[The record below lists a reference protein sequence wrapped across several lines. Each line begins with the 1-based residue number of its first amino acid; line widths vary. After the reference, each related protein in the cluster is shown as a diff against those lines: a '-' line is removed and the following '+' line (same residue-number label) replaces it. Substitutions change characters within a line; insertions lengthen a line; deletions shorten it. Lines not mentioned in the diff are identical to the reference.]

1 MVWITRRSH
10 HVFGV
15 DKTEIAPPLPRPC
28 CRKTF
33 LEKLLMVAPSPGLVK
48 LNNKDNKELLGKPED
63 EPPRPL
69 PADLLDSLSV
79 KVGDDV
85 TEDCLHGLTQRMIS
99 TKIDLQNKQL
109 FADQVQGAGEREVA
123 RVTSLSLPYAG
134 AWLTCAP
141 IPALGLHM
149 RGPEFVVAV
158 KFRLGLNIYDKA
170 GKCPSCGKESDE
182 LGDHGMV
189 CGTGGE
195 SISRHNALRDTI
207 FDTAASGPPLND
219 IFFRVHTILHDILGF
234 DTIITQ
240 YLPYFR
246 FGKNAR
252 KLQEMR
258 H

>member
-15 DKTEIAPPLPRPC
+15 DKTEIAPPLPRPF

-33 LEKLLMVAPSPGLVK
+33 LEKLLMVAPSLGLVK
-48 LNNKDNKELLGKPED
+48 LNNKDNNELLGKPED

-189 CGTGGE
+189 CATLCGTGGE
-195 SISRHNALRDTI
+195 SISRHNALRRN
-207 FDTAASGPPLND
+207 L
-219 IFFRVHTILHDILGF
+219 
-234 DTIITQ
+234 
-240 YLPYFR
+240 
-246 FGKNAR
+246 
-252 KLQEMR
+252 
-258 H
+258 

>member
-1 MVWITRRSH
+1 
-10 HVFGV
+10 
-15 DKTEIAPPLPRPC
+15 
-28 CRKTF
+28 
-33 LEKLLMVAPSPGLVK
+33 MVAPSPGLVK

-158 KFRLGLNIYDKA
+158 KFRLVM
-170 GKCPSCGKESDE
+170 S
-182 LGDHGMV
+182 LGIMAWCVALEGRAYRATMPCV
-189 CGTGGE
+189 TQSLTRQLQLALPLSKRKGPYSQAITGGLPIF
-195 SISRHNALRDTI
+195 SSVTGVGGRTLPWTLPSPTLSRVT
-207 FDTAASGPPLND
+207 PE
-219 IFFRVHTILHDILGF
+219 
-234 DTIITQ
+234 
-240 YLPYFR
+240 
-246 FGKNAR
+246 
-252 KLQEMR
+252 QEQ

>member
-1 MVWITRRSH
+1 
-10 HVFGV
+10 
-15 DKTEIAPPLPRPC
+15 
-28 CRKTF
+28 
-33 LEKLLMVAPSPGLVK
+33 MVAPSPGLVK

-195 SISRHNALRDTI
+195 SISRHNALRRN
-207 FDTAASGPPLND
+207 L
-219 IFFRVHTILHDILGF
+219 
-234 DTIITQ
+234 
-240 YLPYFR
+240 
-246 FGKNAR
+246 
-252 KLQEMR
+252 
-258 H
+258 

>member
-1 MVWITRRSH
+1 
-10 HVFGV
+10 
-15 DKTEIAPPLPRPC
+15 
-28 CRKTF
+28 
-33 LEKLLMVAPSPGLVK
+33 MVAPSPGLVK

-141 IPALGLHM
+141 IPALGLQN
-149 RGPEFVVAV
+149 
-158 KFRLGLNIYDKA
+158 LLW
-170 GKCPSCGKESDE
+170 PSSS
-182 LGDHGMV
+182 V
-189 CGTGGE
+189 
-195 SISRHNALRDTI
+195 
-207 FDTAASGPPLND
+207 
-219 IFFRVHTILHDILGF
+219 
-234 DTIITQ
+234 
-240 YLPYFR
+240 
-246 FGKNAR
+246 
-252 KLQEMR
+252 
-258 H
+258 